1 MTKRFMITKAFH
13 ILMMVLLSQI
23 TMAQLYNKLTK
34 EEARVI
40 EYKGT
45 ERAFTGEYTDNK
57 SAGTYICRKCNAP
70 LYLSRDK
77 FESHCGWP
85 SFDDEIDG
93 AVIRVPDA
101 DGRRTEII
109 CANCKG
115 HLGHVFL
122 NEGYTS
128 KNTRHCV
135 NSISMVFIPKGDPL
149 PMKIESYDKSTS
161 RSGTETAYFASGC
174 FWGTEYYLQQI
185 PGVLSTTVGFTG
197 GTVKNPS
204 YKEVCTGRTGHA
216 ETVKVVFDPAKV
228 SYREIAEMYFE
239 THDPTQVN
247 RQGPDI
253 GTQYRSE
260 IFYLNENQ
268 HKVAEELVGILESK
282 GLDVATRITPASEFY
297 EAENYH
303 QDYYKHNGK
312 TPYCH
317 IYTRRF

>member
-1 MTKRFMITKAFH
+1 MITKAIN
-13 ILMMVLLSQI
+13 ILILVLLSQTI
-23 TMAQLYNKLTK
+23 MAQLYNNLTK

-70 LYLSRDK
+70 LYLSNDK

-85 SFDDEIDG
+85 SFDDEIED
-93 AVIRVPDA
+93 AVVRVPDA
-101 DGRRTEII
+101 DGRRTEIV
-109 CANCKG
+109 CANCDG

-135 NSISMVFIPKGDPL
+135 NSISMVFIPEGDPV
-149 PMKIESYDKSTS
+149 PMKIESYDKNESQ
-161 RSGTETAYFASGC
+161 SGTETAYFASGC
-174 FWGTEYYLQQI
+174 FWGTEYHLQKM
-185 PGVLSTTVGFTG
+185 PGVLSTTVGYTG

-204 YKEVCTGRTGHA
+204 YKEVSTGRTGHA
-216 ETVKVVFDPAKV
+216 ETVKVVFDPSKV
-228 SYREIAEMYFE
+228 TYREITKMYFE
-239 THDPTQVN
+239 THDPTQVD
-247 RQGPDI
+247 RQGPDV

-260 IFYLNENQ
+260 IFYLNKNQ
-268 HKVAEELVGILESK
+268 RKVAEELVGILESK
-282 GLDVATRITPASEFY
+282 GLQVATRITPASEFY
-297 EAENYH
+297 DAENYH